1 MKILRYFKKKIRKIY
16 VYFYVSIYKRIFL
29 FRLRWKLQNRE
40 LTRHQLS
47 LFASHEEDGT
57 REVCLKGAL
66 GVMGRSKTSSQHPRL
81 RLRDDLRPVRA
92 VKKRNISRMT
102 PFYKEKDN
110 QFWENSSNIFLS
122 NQMHQCNLILST
134 CVDFPN
140 YSLGHAREHSRHCFY
155 WRLVYITK
163 NRTKGHKY
171 HSLVPSPFHKL
182 F

>member
-1 MKILRYFKKKIRKIY
+1 MYISTYQCIRGFSFSDYGENCKTVNWLVTSPLY
-16 VYFYVSIYKRIFL
+16 LDRT
-29 FRLRWKLQNRE
+29 RRTERE
-40 LTRHQLS
+40 K
-47 LFASHEEDGT
+47 
-57 REVCLKGAL
+57 CLKGAL
-66 GVMGRSKTSSQHPRL
+66 GVMGRSKTSSEHPRL

-102 PFYKEKDN
+102 LFYKEKAS

-140 YSLGHAREHSRHCFY
+140 YSLGHAREHGRHCFY
-155 WRLVYITK
+155 WRVVYITK